1 MNKKHI
7 IAILALALCT
17 ALGIVAA
24 SALGRSGGESTSS
37 GNDTVYVSSEDNT
50 VSVSGGGYHVSF
62 TLPDGWV
69 YRVGEEEAEYNDDDG
84 KPSIYLWPP
93 GGWDHPIHILC
104 FDRLALSPG
113 TPYMPRVGKLGPDMI
128 DMDIGHYGHIQS
140 GFLPDGWWESFGDD
154 AEKLFASLKVD
165 KDLPAEGEQ
174 TLSVSGGR
182 FRVELAVPDGWRYL
196 VETNEE
202 ESAFAPVTIDLWP
215 AGHVAEPLEI
225 ICSTTFF
232 SPFPTCVPRTAIELE
247 WEEFHGQDWDV
258 IYRNDFRYV
267 TLLNGGSH
275 SWWSEYHTEA
285 TRIINNMKI
294 SQDRA
299 SKEQIVYEAV
309 WDVGLPHAETRV
321 TYDEDSAVWTVIV
334 GDIFCVTLDDKGNII
349 DSGRICPEGFSFA
362 LTWNCY
368 GVSSYDSA
376 TGKLVKTTDA
386 THPEDYVTTHYI
398 NEKEAGQV
406 WQLIQKLDIESYP
419 DEYDPNPGVFSTPDM
434 TLILTVRTA
443 DGEKTVK
450 AEGIAMSYESKDE
463 KGQKFLDTC
472 RAIEEI
478 LTDTEEWKALPDYEF
493 LYE

>member
-24 SALGRSGGESTSS
+24 SALGRSSGESTSG
-37 GNDTVYVSSEDNT
+37 GNDTVYVSSGDNT
-50 VSVSGGGYHVSF
+50 VSVSGGGFHVSF
-62 TLPDGWV
+62 SLPDGWD
-69 YRVGEEEAEYNDDDG
+69 YR
-84 KPSIYLWPP
+84 
-93 GGWDHPIHILC
+93 
-104 FDRLALSPG
+104 
-113 TPYMPRVGKLGPDMI
+113 
-128 DMDIGHYGHIQS
+128 
-140 GFLPDGWWESFGDD
+140 
-154 AEKLFASLKVD
+154 AEKNG
-165 KDLPAEGEQ
+165 EG
-174 TLSVSGGR
+174 S
-182 FRVELAVPDGWRYL
+182 F
-196 VETNEE
+196 
-202 ESAFAPVTIDLWP
+202 PVTIDLWP
-215 AGHVAEPLEI
+215 AGHAEDPIKI
-225 ICSTTFF
+225 ICSTTFY
-232 SPFPTCVPRTAIELE
+232 SPFPTCVPRTDIELE

-258 IYRNDFRYV
+258 IYGNDFRYV

-285 TRIINNMKI
+285 TRIINSMKI
-294 SQDRA
+294 TRDRL
-299 SKEQIVYEAV
+299 SEEQIVYEAV
-309 WDVGLPHAETRV
+309 WNVGQPHAETRV
-321 TYDEDSAVWTVIV
+321 SYDEDSAVWTVIV

-349 DSGRICPEGFSFA
+349 DSGRICPEVFSFA

-406 WQLIQKLDIESYP
+406 WQLIQKLGIEGYP

>member
-24 SALGRSGGESTSS
+24 SALGRSSGESTSG
-37 GNDTVYVSSEDNT
+37 GNDTVYVSSGDNT
-50 VSVSGGGYHVSF
+50 VSVSGGGFHVSF
-62 TLPDGWV
+62 SLPDGWD
-69 YRVGEEEAEYNDDDG
+69 YR
-84 KPSIYLWPP
+84 
-93 GGWDHPIHILC
+93 
-104 FDRLALSPG
+104 
-113 TPYMPRVGKLGPDMI
+113 
-128 DMDIGHYGHIQS
+128 
-140 GFLPDGWWESFGDD
+140 
-154 AEKLFASLKVD
+154 AEKNG
-165 KDLPAEGEQ
+165 EG
-174 TLSVSGGR
+174 S
-182 FRVELAVPDGWRYL
+182 F
-196 VETNEE
+196 
-202 ESAFAPVTIDLWP
+202 PVTIDLWP
-215 AGHVAEPLEI
+215 ADHAEEPIKI

-232 SPFPTCVPRTAIELE
+232 SPFPTCVPRTDIELE

-258 IYRNDFRYV
+258 IYGNDFRYV

-285 TRIINNMKI
+285 TRIINSMKI
-294 SQDRA
+294 TRDRL
-299 SKEQIVYEAV
+299 SEEQIVYEAV
-309 WDVGLPHAETRV
+309 WNVGQPHAETRV
-321 TYDEDSAVWTVIV
+321 SYDEDSAVWTVIV

-349 DSGRICPEGFSFA
+349 DSGRICPEVFSFA

-368 GVSSYDSA
+368 GISSYDSA